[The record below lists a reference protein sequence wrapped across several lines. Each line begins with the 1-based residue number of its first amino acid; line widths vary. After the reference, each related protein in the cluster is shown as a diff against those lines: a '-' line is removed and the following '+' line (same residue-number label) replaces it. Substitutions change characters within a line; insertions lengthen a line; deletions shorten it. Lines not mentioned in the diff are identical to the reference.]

1 MAILRSVP
9 CVVILLAATASHGVS
24 QVPAGPR
31 GPVEFIG
38 LERWTAPELLEAI
51 QRIDPDQPLH
61 ACASTM
67 KSQLGFADAAVT
79 LHFDSY
85 SREFLMSDE
94 AVPYL
99 VIVGVE
105 DRARVRYIHVGTETI
120 DLPEPWQALKSEAEE
135 DFSTLVVAAE
145 MFHSRHDLE
154 TLGQRT
160 EFYGIEPTTLDPIWK
175 RIEALAGEQDLL
187 LAQEVLTN
195 DASWSSRATA
205 ASVLV
210 NFTEHDAA
218 WHALMSAMIHP
229 EVRVQGAAE
238 AVLKGLIQSERGR
251 PVRWDAA
258 RDTLLALLDGT
269 NPFVFP
275 IVLQVLAA
283 TEIEPTFGK
292 QLLRE
297 APDLLLAYV
306 GAEHEVTR
314 ESAID
319 LLEIIS
325 GEDFGANPEAW
336 SEWLNRPP
344 DDS

>member
-1 MAILRSVP
+1 MTIPRSILFMA
-9 CVVILLAATASHGVS
+9 ILLAATASHGVS
-24 QVPAGPR
+24 QVLAGPR

-51 QRIDPDQPLH
+51 HRIAPDQPLH
-61 ACASTM
+61 ACAATM
-67 KSQLGFADAAVT
+67 KSQLGFADAAVVA
-79 LHFDSY
+79 HFDSY

-105 DRARVRYIHVGTETI
+105 DRARVRYMPVGTETI
-120 DLPEPWQALKSEAEE
+120 ALPEPWQALKSEAEE
-135 DFSTLVVAAE
+135 NFATLVVATE

-175 RIEALAGEQDLL
+175 RIEALGGEQDLV
-187 LAQEVLTN
+187 LAQEVLAR

-210 NFTEHDAA
+210 NFEDHDAA
-218 WHALMSAMIHP
+218 WHELMSAMIHP
-229 EVRVQGAAE
+229 EARVQGAAE
-238 AVLKGLIQSERGR
+238 AVLRGLIQSERDR

-258 RDTLLALLDGT
+258 RETLLALLEGT
-269 NPFVFP
+269 NPFVFST
-275 IVLQVLAA
+275 VLRVLAA
-283 TEIEPTFGK
+283 AEIGPTFGR
-292 QLLRE
+292 QLIRE
-297 APDLLLAYV
+297 APDLLLAFA

-314 ESAID
+314 EPAIY
-319 LLEIIS
+319 LLEIVS

-336 SEWLNRPP
+336 SEWLNRLR

>member
-1 MAILRSVP
+1 MSMVRSVSS
-9 CVVILLAATASHGVS
+9 VMILFGVAASHVGG
-24 QVPAGPR
+24 QVLAGPQ

-38 LERWTAPELLEAI
+38 LERWSAPELLEAI

-61 ACASTM
+61 ACAITM

-79 LHFDSY
+79 AHYDSY
-85 SREFLMSDE
+85 SLEFLMSDA

-105 DRARVRYIHVGTETI
+105 DHARVRYIPAGADTV
-120 DLPEPWQALKSEAEE
+120 DLPEPWQSLKSEAEE
-135 DFSTLVVAAE
+135 NFATLVVATE
-145 MFHSRHDLE
+145 MFHSRHDIE
-154 TLGQRT
+154 TLRQRT
-160 EFYGIEPTTLDPIWK
+160 EFYGFDPTDLDPIWK
-175 RIEALAGEQDLL
+175 RIEALAGDQDRL
-187 LAQEVLTN
+187 LAQEVLAN

-238 AVLKGLIQSERGR
+238 AVLKGWIHSERVR

-258 RDTLLALLDGT
+258 SETVLALLDGT

-275 IVLQVLAA
+275 LVLRVLAA
-283 TEIEPTFGK
+283 TEIGSAFGR
-292 QLLRE
+292 QVIRE
-297 APDLLLAYV
+297 APDLLLAYA
-306 GAEHEVTR
+306 GAEHELTR

-319 LLEIIS
+319 LLEIVS
-325 GEDFGANPEAW
+325 GEDYGANPEAW